1 MQSRYWGMSLMFL
14 LFAVAFAQPTG
25 GNRVLVVNGRSG
37 QAGVVQIEGR
47 TYVDLETLVRIAEG
61 SLSFQAGQI
70 TLTLPTAAGVPSE
83 TPPTV
88 TQPDDSRLSRKFMVA
103 GIETIAQMRVW
114 ASTLA
119 YAIQNG
125 YGVTENWVADYR
137 EQAAHSLNL
146 ATASVST
153 GADRTALQLLTNEFE
168 AVRHWSNKLVEAKK
182 SMDTA
187 KYTVSPGALRDE
199 PLSQKIISCGHF
211 LAAMLGSGEINDDP
225 SCH

>member
-1 MQSRYWGMSLMFL
+1 MSLVIL
-14 LFAVAFAQPTG
+14 LFAVAVAQSTHE
-25 GNRVLVVNGRSG
+25 NRILVVNGHSG
-37 QAGVVQIEGR
+37 HAGVVQIDGR

-61 SLSFQAGQI
+61 SLSFQEGQI
-70 TLTLPTAAGVPSE
+70 SLTLPTSRASASSNIPES
-83 TPPTV
+83 
-88 TQPDDSRLSRKFMVA
+88 TQPDDSRLSRNFMVA

-146 ATASVST
+146 ATAAVSSS
-153 GADRTALQLLTNEFE
+153 ADRTALQLLTNEFE
-168 AVRHWSNKLVEAKK
+168 AVKHWSNQLVEAKK
-182 SMDTA
+182 SMDMA
-187 KYTVSPGALRDE
+187 KYTASPGALRDE